1 MASYWRNAKNEA
13 KKRARMSGYCW
24 VYNNPESDPKKY
36 WKQPYLF
43 YESEVDA
50 LPPWVPKDATRFGNG
65 PYVPPPP
72 PEPTLTNAD
81 LELVESV
88 FTRLMKREIASLRRD
103 YP

>member
-1 MASYWRNAKNEA
+1 MASYWQGAKREA
-13 KKRARMSGYCW
+13 KKRARMTGYCW
-24 VYNNPESDPKKY
+24 VYPNPKID

-50 LPPWVPKDATRFGNG
+50 LPPWVPKDATRFGEG

-72 PEPTLTNAD
+72 PEPTLTEAD
-81 LELVESV
+81 LEVMESF